1 MFTLKKMNMTD
12 LKIYVI
18 NGIALATS
26 LTNIDV
32 ILKIILSLIAIGY
45 TLYKWYLVYGKNK

>member
-1 MFTLKKMNMTD
+1 MNVTD
-12 LKIYVI
+12 LKIYAI
-18 NGIALATS
+18 TGIALATS

-45 TLYKWYLVYGKNK
+45 TLYKWYLLYGKSK

>member
-32 ILKIILSLIAIGY
+32 ILKNQKKGRL
-45 TLYKWYLVYGKNK
+45 